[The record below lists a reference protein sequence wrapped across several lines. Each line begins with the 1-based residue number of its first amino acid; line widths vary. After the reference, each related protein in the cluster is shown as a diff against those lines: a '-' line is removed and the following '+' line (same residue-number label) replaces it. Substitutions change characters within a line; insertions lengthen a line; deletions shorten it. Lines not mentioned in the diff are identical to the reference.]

1 MTEENGRV
9 GIIIEMLKQMNEK
22 LDNVIRDT
30 QDDLNV
36 VHSRINKVEN
46 RVTRIEAIGSVL
58 QFIWGAV
65 LTYIGKRGI

>member
-65 LTYIGKRGI
+65 LTYIGKRGL